1 VVIPFDGR
9 RSEAKDA
16 GCLLTGPKSEQ
27 NGLPTEPSRGLVRGG
42 RFVSGFGGDQFA
54 LPEVLDSLWATRN
67 QELKGEMTIAG
78 SDPVNLIGI
87 LIPRER
93 THAMPGRVFVIKID
107 MLEYPTSSVS
117 RETKRLRDRE
127 NRRLETRAPAM
138 LFDA

>member
-1 VVIPFDGR
+1 
-9 RSEAKDA
+9 
-16 GCLLTGPKSEQ
+16 
-27 NGLPTEPSRGLVRGG
+27 LVRGG